1 MRGIRYLVRD
11 EPQGRKF
18 VEIQWMD
25 NTFYVR
31 AGYPGETGTVEVGD
45 LMTAEKVEEVVRLRV
60 ASLLAEGYVEAP
72 PPIH

>member
-11 EPQGRKF
+11 EPKGRKF

-31 AGYPGETGTVEVGD
+31 AGYPGETGTVEVGT
-45 LMTAEKVEEVVRLRV
+45 LTTAEKVEEVVRARV
-60 ASLLAEGYVEAP
+60 ATLLAEGWRESQLP
-72 PPIH
+72 P

>member
-11 EPQGRKF
+11 EPTGRRF

-31 AGYPGETGTVEVGD
+31 AGYPGDTGTVEAGE
-45 LMTAEKVEEVVRLRV
+45 LMTAEKVEEVVRARV
-60 ASLLAEGYVEAP
+60 ASLIAEGYVEAAP
-72 PPIH
+72 PLY